1 LAERGP
7 ADRRA
12 LPQPRVFTALMSPA
26 RFSRPRAP
34 TLSGRRWLNAD
45 GRLALGDFR
54 GSVVLLHFWTSG
66 SPASLDVLD
75 AVRDVAGRFPGEVA
89 VLGIHS
95 PKFSR
100 ETDAAALAAAVE
112 RHGIAHPVLDD
123 AEGETWAA
131 YGVTSSP
138 TFVVVDPAGDVLAHM
153 AGACHAA
160 GLSTALEWVVEEH
173 RARGALRPGSP
184 PDAGPARDSGTTASA
199 TPLRFPSKALPIPG
213 DRRLAGAAWSGG
225 MLASDTGHA
234 QLVVHAPDL
243 ASEVGRIGTGEPGLV
258 DGGPGTARF
267 AAPQGL
273 ALLPT
278 PVAAAVGYDVVV
290 ADTGTLRGVRL
301 TDGSVRTLAG
311 GPGRAEIQTPTDV
324 AWFDGFVAVA
334 MATAHQVWA
343 FVPAVDPAR
352 QRLGVLAGTG
362 YEGHVD
368 GPSSEAWFAQPSGLS
383 ASADG
388 QTLWI
393 VDAQSSS
400 VRWLRRSLIGG
411 YEVGTGVGHGLF
423 DFGFSDGPR
432 EQALLQHP
440 LGVSALPD
448 GSVAVADT
456 YNGAVRRFDPRTGD
470 VSTLAGSLHD
480 PGDVV
485 ATDDGVV
492 VVESGAHRLVRVPTW
507 PDGGRHVRRA
517 LPRSRRPVLDLAPG
531 TVHVEVRFA
540 PGAGEADRNGG
551 GPPPTWLALAAEPAG
566 LLETGVGSAPGL
578 QRDVVLPDPAAGGYE
593 SGVVHVAA
601 GAGPRY
607 EQDWGLPVR
616 VVRGGAKAIVLNL
629 RHP

>member
-1 LAERGP
+1 
-7 ADRRA
+7 
-12 LPQPRVFTALMSPA
+12 
-26 RFSRPRAP
+26 
-34 TLSGRRWLNAD
+34 
-45 GRLALGDFR
+45 
-54 GSVVLLHFWTSG
+54 VVLLHFWTAG
-66 SPASLDVLD
+66 SLASLDVLD
-75 AVRDVAGRFPGEVA
+75 AVRDIAGRFPDEVA
-89 VLGIHS
+89 VLGVHT

-100 ETDAAALAAAVE
+100 ETDAGALAAAVE
-112 RHGIAHPVLDD
+112 RHEIAHPVLDD

-138 TFVVVDPAGDVLAHM
+138 TFVVVDPAGHVLAHM
-153 AGACHAA
+153 AGACHGP
-160 GLSTALEWVVEEH
+160 GLLTALEWVVEEH
-173 RARGALRPGSP
+173 HARGALRPGTSP
-184 PDAGPARDSGTTASA
+184 NGSRAPDTGPAPAETQ
-199 TPLRFPSKALPIPG
+199 LRFPTKALPIPG

-234 QLVVHAPDL
+234 QLVVLAPDL
-243 ASEVGRIGTGEPGLV
+243 ETEVGRIGTGEPGVV
-258 DGGPGTARF
+258 DGAPGVARF
-267 AAPQGL
+267 TSPQGL
-273 ALLPT
+273 SVLPA

-290 ADTGTLRGVRL
+290 ADVGALRGVRL

-311 GPGRAEIQTPTDV
+311 GPGGQEIPTPTDV

-334 MATAHQVWA
+334 MAAAHQVWA

-352 QRLGVLAGTG
+352 QRLGVLAGAG

-368 GPSSEAWFAQPSGLS
+368 GSSSESWFAQPSGLS
-383 ASADG
+383 TSADG

-393 VDAQSSS
+393 ADAQSSS
-400 VRWLRRSLIGG
+400 VRWLRRSLVGG

-432 EQALLQHP
+432 EEALLQHP
-440 LGVSALPD
+440 LGVSTLPD

-470 VSTLAGSLHD
+470 VSTLAGSLRD

-540 PGAGEADRNGG
+540 PGADDL
-551 GPPPTWLALAAEPAG
+551 GPAGTAPPATWLALAAEPAE
-566 LLETGVGSAPGL
+566 LLGTGVGSAPGL
-578 QRDVVLPDPAAGGYE
+578 QRDVFLPDPAAGGYE

-601 GAGPRY
+601 GAGSGY
-607 EQDWGLPVR
+607 EHDWGLPVR
-616 VVRGGAKAIVLNL
+616 VVRGGASRIVLNL

>member
-1 LAERGP
+1 
-7 ADRRA
+7 
-12 LPQPRVFTALMSPA
+12 MSPA

-34 TLSGRRWLNAD
+34 ALSGRRWLNTD
-45 GRLALGDFR
+45 GDLTLGELR
-54 GSVVLLHFWTSG
+54 GSVVLLHFWTAG
-66 SPASLDVLD
+66 SPASLEVLD
-75 AVRDVAGRFPGEVA
+75 AVRDVAGQFPGEVA
-89 VLGIHS
+89 VLGVHT

-123 AEGETWAA
+123 VEGETWAA

-153 AGACHAA
+153 GGACHGP
-160 GLSTALEWVVEEH
+160 GLSDALGWVVEEH
-173 RARGALRPGSP
+173 RARGALRPGSG
-184 PDAGPARDSGTTASA
+184 PDVPARRRTGA
-199 TPLRFPSKALPIPG
+199 TPPATSLRFPAKALPIPG
-213 DRRLAGAAWSGG
+213 DRRLPGAAWRGG

-234 QLVVHAPDL
+234 QLVVLAPDL
-243 ASEVGRIGTGEPGLV
+243 ESDIGRIGTGEPGLV
-258 DGGPGTARF
+258 DGGSGAARF
-267 AAPQGL
+267 TAPQGL
-273 ALLPT
+273 AVLPT
-278 PVAAAVGYDVVV
+278 PVATAVGYDVVV
-290 ADTGTLRGVRL
+290 ADTGALRGVRL
-301 TDGSVRTLAG
+301 TDGAVRTLAG
-311 GPGRAEIQTPTDV
+311 GHGRAEIPTPTDV
-324 AWFDGFVAVA
+324 VWFDGFVAVA
-334 MATAHQVWA
+334 MAGAHQVWA
-343 FVPAVDPAR
+343 FVPAVDPDR
-352 QRLGVLAGTG
+352 QRLGVLAGAG
-362 YEGHVD
+362 FEGHVD
-368 GPSSEAWFAQPSGLS
+368 GMSSEAWFAQPSGLS

-400 VRWLRRSLIGG
+400 VRWLRRSLVGG

-423 DFGFSDGPR
+423 DFGFRDGPR

-507 PDGGRHVRRA
+507 PDGGRHVRRS

-540 PGAGEADRNGG
+540 PGLDEPDRNGAG
-551 GPPPTWLALAAEPAG
+551 APATWLALAADPAE

-601 GAGPRY
+601 GAGPQY

-616 VVRGGAKAIVLNL
+616 VVRGGASRIVLDL